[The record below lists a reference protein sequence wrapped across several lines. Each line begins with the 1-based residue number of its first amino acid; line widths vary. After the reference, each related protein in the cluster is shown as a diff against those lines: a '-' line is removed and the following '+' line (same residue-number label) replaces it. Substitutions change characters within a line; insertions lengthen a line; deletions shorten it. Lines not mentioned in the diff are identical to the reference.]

1 MGCFSRNITMGRA
14 ITGMYFKTCSFTSAS
29 VVTWVKYPRK
39 YYGIDYYMVLIWW
52 QRTLSVV
59 FYKLYIKFISC
70 CDRIFYSS
78 TTIKVH
84 IIKFCSL
91 YLYISM
97 YVVVMIQLRCFRNNC
112 LCKNTPLNT
121 NNCYLSLKKYLWHVS
136 IFVNI

>member
-52 QRTLSVV
+52 QCTLSVV

-91 YLYISM
+91 YLCMSW
-97 YVVVMIQLRCFRNNC
+97 FRNNC
-112 LCKNTPLNT
+112 LSKNTSLYT
-121 NNCYLSLKKYLWHVS
+121 NNCYFTLMKYLWHVS
-136 IFVNI
+136 IFVYI